1 MIRSKEFIADAC
13 QQKVIDLQGGQH
25 LVLAPPG
32 CGKTQILTLRIL
44 KGHAQGYAYTD
55 MLCLTF
61 TNRAARGMKERI
73 RATIADDDVEQ
84 VYVGNVHRFC
94 SKFLF
99 EHALI
104 PAESSVIDEDDA
116 ISIIA
121 STLRMDEDLVKVN
134 YNLRR
139 QYAEIIHF
147 ASFMYQVEHQHP
159 KALRLH
165 EECVNHNDIFAM
177 RRICEI
183 QKMPF
188 DAKAMTDIYHHYD
201 DYHDITRTDAY
212 NFAAQQVIRPL
223 LQKMRL
229 AHLYSDYKAA
239 NKLID
244 FEDLLIRT
252 YDALQSGAIEY
263 HTYPWVEVDEVQ
275 DLNPMQVA
283 IIDLLHGN
291 TPHPLTPNT
300 QLLTPNTQQITPN
313 TQHPHPTIVY
323 LGDEQQAI
331 FSFMGAKMSTL
342 DMLKERCKG
351 SIHHLNVNHR
361 SPQYL
366 LEVFNTYAEEVLHI
380 DKALLPSTN
389 FVTKRDG
396 KELQI
401 ISCTTVEHEITEVCN
416 LAQRE
421 CINHRNDTTAIV
433 VNANADA
440 DLISEELKRMHVPHF
455 KVSGDDLFATP
466 EVKVLIAHLNIID
479 NEFNFIAWS
488 RLLKGLHVFET
499 STAARN
505 FTQSARQVGL
515 LPSDFI
521 RYEKGSYLQDFI
533 QTYSDREL
541 VIFDTETTGL
551 NVYED
556 DILQIAAVKM
566 RRGKIVDGSQF
577 TVFIASD
584 REIPAKLGHIDN
596 PIVEEMKHHT
606 LLPHAEALSMFI
618 DYVGDGMLLGHNAD
632 YDYHILDHNLRRYLP
647 SVNLQQQHPQY
658 FDSLKL
664 IKLIKPELRQY
675 KLKHL
680 LEVLQLE
687 GENSHLADADVAA
700 TCNVVSYC
708 HDAAKEIVAQQK
720 EFMKRKRVQETA
732 EKLRQRYAGRFLT
745 LQTSRYERSKEQQ
758 QPLATAELIDFYQY
772 LIDEQYMQ
780 PVDKLPYLVNYL
792 NTEVFDPTHE
802 LSLQEQLATHLVEI
816 NTLKEAD
823 LCSSRA
829 ISDRLFVTTIHKAK
843 GLEFD
848 NVVVFDAVEG
858 RIPNYY
864 NRDDPSKIAEDAR
877 KFYVAISRAKKR
889 LYIAQS
895 TVRIDYHNQ
904 PHNRQLTRFMTPILK
919 YFTYG

>member
-1 MIRSKEFIADAC
+1 MLRFKEFIPDAC
-13 QQKVIDLQGGQH
+13 QQKVIDLQGGRH

-32 CGKTQILTLRIL
+32 CGKTQILTQRIL
-44 KGHAQGYAYTD
+44 KAHEQGYAYTD

-73 RATIADDDVEQ
+73 RETIADSDVEQ

-121 STLRMDEDLVKVN
+121 SVMRMDEDLVKVN

-147 ASFMYQVEHQHP
+147 ASFMYQVEHRHP

-188 DAKAMTDIYHHYD
+188 DAQAMTDIYHHYD
-201 DYHDITRTDAY
+201 DYRDITRTDAY
-212 NFAAQQVIRPL
+212 DYAAQQAIKPL

-229 AHLYSDYKAA
+229 AHLYSDYKAE

-252 YDALQSGAIEY
+252 YDALQDTTIDY
-263 HTYPWVEVDEVQ
+263 PKYPWIQVDEVQ
-275 DLNPMQVA
+275 DLNPMQIA
-283 IIDLLHGN
+283 IIDFLHGN
-291 TPHPLTPNT
+291 TPHS
-300 QLLTPNTQQITPN
+300 LLPN
-313 TQHPHPTIVY
+313 TQHPTPNTYHPTPTIVY

-331 FSFMGAKMSTL
+331 FSFMGAKMSSL
-342 DMLKERCKG
+342 DALKQRCKD

-361 SPQYL
+361 SPRYL
-366 LEVFNTYAEEVLHI
+366 LEVFNTYAEKVLHI
-380 DKALLPSTN
+380 DKALLPHTDY
-389 FVTKRDG
+389 VTKRDG

-401 ISCTTVEHEITEVCN
+401 VSCTTMEHEISEVCS

-440 DLISEELKRMHVPHF
+440 DLISNELKRTHVPHF

-466 EVKVLIAHLNIID
+466 EVKLLIAHLNIID

-505 FTQSARQVGL
+505 FTQSARQVGM

-521 RYEKGSYLQDFI
+521 RYDKSCYLHDFLRE
-533 QTYSDREL
+533 YKDREL
-541 VIFDTETTGL
+541 VVFDTETTGL
-551 NVYED
+551 NVFED

-566 RRGKIVDGSQF
+566 RKGKVVEGSQF
-577 TVFIASD
+577 TVFIATD
-584 REIPAKLGHIDN
+584 REIPAKLGDIDN
-596 PIVEEMKHHT
+596 PIVEAMKHHT
-606 LLPHAEALSMFI
+606 LLPHADALGMFI
-618 DYVGDGMLLGHNAD
+618 SYVGDGILLGHNAD
-632 YDYHILDHNLRRYLP
+632 YDYHILDNNLKRYLP
-647 SVNLQQQHPQY
+647 EADLRKLHPKY
-658 FDSLKL
+658 FDSLRL
-664 IKLIKPELRQY
+664 IKLVKPELRQY

-680 LEVLQLE
+680 LEVLHLE

-700 TCNVVSYC
+700 TCNVVRYC
-708 HDAAKEIVAQQK
+708 YDAAQEMVPGQK
-720 EFMKRKRVQETA
+720 EFMRRKRVQETA
-732 EKLRQRYAGRFLT
+732 EKLRQRYAERFLR
-745 LQTSRYERSKEQQ
+745 LQAERYDRSEVQP
-758 QPLATAELIDFYQY
+758 QPLATAEMIDFYQY
-772 LIDEQYMQ
+772 LVEERYMEQ
-780 PVDKLPYLVNYL
+780 VDKLPYLVNYL
-792 NTEVFDPTHE
+792 NTEVFDTEHE
-802 LSLQEQLATHLVEI
+802 HSLQEQLSGHLVEV

-823 LCSSRA
+823 LCNSEA
-829 ISDRLFVTTIHKAK
+829 VSDRLFVTTIHKAK

-864 NRDDPSKIAEDAR
+864 NREDPAKMAEDAR